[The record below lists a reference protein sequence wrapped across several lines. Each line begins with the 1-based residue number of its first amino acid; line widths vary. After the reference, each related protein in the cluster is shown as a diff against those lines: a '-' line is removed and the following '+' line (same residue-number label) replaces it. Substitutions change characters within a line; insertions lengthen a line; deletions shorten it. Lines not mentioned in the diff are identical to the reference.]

1 MTVRT
6 RPSKSKSGLPRDA
19 ILSAALVIAST
30 GPLSAEPL
38 DQVLSTW
45 RLEHDVM
52 GVSVSCQVGD
62 RAISAG
68 SGSANQTGAT
78 FNETTR
84 TLVGSV
90 SKMMT
95 SVSIAQLVER
105 GDIAISDPV
114 SNWVEF
120 FPNSQDITI
129 AQLLS
134 METGT
139 FDYFAADPSNPFIG
153 TILADVTRQWR
164 PETLLSELAA
174 FPPPAAPG
182 TGHSYSNTDY
192 ILAGMVVEAVASRTL
207 PAVLEIGQFSPLG
220 LSDTELVNPN
230 TVLEG
235 VADGY
240 VRDSAFLFGQPNET
254 WVGAEDYAGL
264 LSLGWAAGG
273 VVSTTSELANW
284 MSAFA
289 AGALVSSDIVETL
302 VYGGDLSS
310 NYGLGFERFET
321 AYGPAFGHH
330 GSLPGFTAFVV
341 HFEDSDLSL
350 AIASNDEGADGLLL
364 DLALTLAA
372 IECGNAPD
380 L

>member
-30 GPLSAEPL
+30 GPLPAEPL

-52 GVSVSCQVGD
+52 GVAVSCRVGD

-68 SGSANQTGAT
+68 SGSATQTGAP

-95 SVSIAQLVER
+95 SVSIAQLVEQ

-139 FDYFAADPSNPFIG
+139 FDYFAADCQS
-153 TILADVTRQWR
+153 
-164 PETLLSELAA
+164 
-174 FPPPAAPG
+174 
-182 TGHSYSNTDY
+182 
-192 ILAGMVVEAVASRTL
+192 
-207 PAVLEIGQFSPLG
+207 
-220 LSDTELVNPN
+220 
-230 TVLEG
+230 
-235 VADGY
+235 
-240 VRDSAFLFGQPNET
+240 
-254 WVGAEDYAGL
+254 
-264 LSLGWAAGG
+264 
-273 VVSTTSELANW
+273 
-284 MSAFA
+284 
-289 AGALVSSDIVETL
+289 
-302 VYGGDLSS
+302 
-310 NYGLGFERFET
+310 
-321 AYGPAFGHH
+321 
-330 GSLPGFTAFVV
+330 
-341 HFEDSDLSL
+341 
-350 AIASNDEGADGLLL
+350 ASNRDPLSASNFDPSSGGLARRCVVLL
-364 DLALTLAA
+364 
-372 IECGNAPD
+372 
-380 L
+380 